1 MRDRG
6 TPKKE
11 VRVRISHEPLTSEER
26 AVAQETFLTT
36 YATRGNVQAGCGA
49 AGVGRTS
56 IYRWLEHDEAF
67 STHYE
72 QAKAKYCDRLRQEI
86 DRRAANGVL
95 KPVYYQGEKVG
106 TIREYSDT
114 LLIFQAKAKMPEYRD
129 KVQVEQ
135 TGNVNVTLLATLRAV
150 VEQAF
155 PNDPE
160 AAERIADAMAREKAR
175 DQDT

>member
-1 MRDRG
+1 M
-6 TPKKE
+6 
-11 VRVRISHEPLTSEER
+11 RISHEPLTSEER
-26 AVAQETFLTT
+26 AVAQETFLNT
-36 YATRGNVQAGCGA
+36 YATRGNATAGCGA

-56 IYRWLEHDEAF
+56 INRWLERDEAF
-67 STHYE
+67 STRYE

-86 DRRAANGVL
+86 DRRAVNGVL

-114 LLIFQAKAKMPEYRD
+114 LLIFQAKAKMPEYRE

-135 TGNVNVTLLATLRAV
+135 TGVWDMQTLVALRQLIA
-150 VEQAF
+150 QTF

-160 AAERIADAMAREKAR
+160 ALKRLADAMAKEKAG